1 MYSIAV
7 FTTYEIKYWGKYNKS
22 TDYDLLIKAVQRVA
36 LFSTPALMLF
46 TLVSTVVTVI
56 ALHRFYKT
64 IGGHMRDESL
74 QINRRNFVLHTL
86 LLIAKMLLIFWS
98 SFSLMINPTTKDFV
112 VVSLILP
119 LVELLI

>member
-1 MYSIAV
+1 M
-7 FTTYEIKYWGKYNKS
+7 
-22 TDYDLLIKAVQRVA
+22 LIKAVQRVA